1 MLYVNQ
7 ILGEFLAFSNNNDM
21 STSSARRSG
30 VEADGGALQV
40 LRIRGV
46 EDKKVSH
53 PLPYPV
59 CGGVPSS
66 YVLLGALFVNQRR
79 ISSRNSK
86 RRWSGYN
93 CAPQYLVES
102 TVKYDRKAR
111 RNDDAYVER
120 VVQEVVQAELAKREE
135 GRQSIRAISWCRAS
149 RRSCEVKMEKE
160 LTRAG
165 SVSSSAGAASGA
177 SSTRR

>member
-1 MLYVNQ
+1 V
-7 ILGEFLAFSNNNDM
+7 GGFLHLTYCSVLSSSISEGSAHETPNVVGAVTIARH
-21 STSSARRSG
+21 STSS
-30 VEADGGALQV
+30 
-40 LRIRGV
+40 
-46 EDKKVSH
+46 K
-53 PLPYPV
+53 
-59 CGGVPSS
+59 
-66 YVLLGALFVNQRR
+66 
-79 ISSRNSK
+79 
-86 RRWSGYN
+86 
-93 CAPQYLVES
+93 S